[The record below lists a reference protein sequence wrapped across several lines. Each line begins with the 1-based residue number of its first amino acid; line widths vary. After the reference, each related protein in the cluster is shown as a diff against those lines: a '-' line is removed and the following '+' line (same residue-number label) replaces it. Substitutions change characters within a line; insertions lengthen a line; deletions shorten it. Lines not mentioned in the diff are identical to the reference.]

1 MQFNAKDKM
10 INSES
15 ADEVIQWWKLEKEIA
30 TNFWIND
37 LDVIRKKN
45 RAIREKLIKQHGGN

>member
-37 LDVIRKKN
+37 LDVIRKKT